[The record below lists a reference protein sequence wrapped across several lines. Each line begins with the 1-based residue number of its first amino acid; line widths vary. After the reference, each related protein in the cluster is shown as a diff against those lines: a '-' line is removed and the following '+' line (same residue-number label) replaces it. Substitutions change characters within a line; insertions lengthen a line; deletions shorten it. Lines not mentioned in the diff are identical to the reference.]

1 MYPNFGLKFLSN
13 FGPNYFLNFGTI
25 VLVPNS
31 VPIFVL
37 FVSFFLA
44 YSSVV
49 SFCCFLISFLTMVVF
64 DAYLIPIS
72 QSGPCNLGPNE
83 ILIFSDD
90 VLLVS
95 Y

>member
-1 MYPNFGLKFLSN
+1 
-13 FGPNYFLNFGTI
+13 
-25 VLVPNS
+25 
-31 VPIFVL
+31 
-37 FVSFFLA
+37 
-44 YSSVV
+44 
-49 SFCCFLISFLTMVVF
+49 MVVF

-83 ILIFSDD
+83 ILTFFDD